1 MICHTVF
8 LVQPRMWFGSWS
20 ALHSPCP
27 PGPFLA
33 LTWAQQCSA
42 QQEQASATTQCCADV
57 EEQTPSRCW
66 GCSLTLANLLTMRPV
81 GVVSKKLMGARRML
95 LSICWC
101 MMREARTL
109 PRADST
115 VAKSR
120 KIAARRPWGW
130 SWVRPI
136 SSWVTLAPGTLW
148 LDGCTKQC
156 QASSS
161 AASCCDNRASHLLG
175 RPQQL
180 RPSTGEEH

>member
-8 LVQPRMWFGSWS
+8 LVQPRISFVSRS
-20 ALHSPCP
+20 ALHPPRP

-33 LTWAQQCSA
+33 LTWAQLCSA
-42 QQEQASATTQCCADV
+42 QQEQGCATTQRSADV
-57 EEQTPSRCW
+57 EEQTPSPCW

-95 LSICWC
+95 LSSCWC

-120 KIAARRPWGW
+120 KIPARR
-130 SWVRPI
+130 
-136 SSWVTLAPGTLW
+136 A
-148 LDGCTKQC
+148 
-156 QASSS
+156 
-161 AASCCDNRASHLLG
+161 
-175 RPQQL
+175 
-180 RPSTGEEH
+180 